1 MPENVENNEQAE
13 QSVSAEDAELD
24 ALRNENEELI
34 DTLQR
39 LQADFDNYRKRAA
52 RDQESLVARA
62 GERVVKELL
71 PILDDLERAL
81 EAAERH
87 EEAKL
92 EEGVQLVHRQLEQ
105 LLAKEGLAPVETE
118 GKFDPHVH
126 EALLTQPSD
135 ADEGSVIEVLQ
146 KGYLLAT
153 AFCARRGWW
162 SRGRRKARV
171 ATRPKDLYDALGV
184 SRGASQ
190 DELKKAYRKLVR
202 EHHPDQNPGDKDAEE
217 RFKEIQGAYDVL
229 SDPEKRKQYDAF
241 GSADGRPGGFPGGG
255 AGGAGGFNFDF
266 GDISDL
272 FGGFGDVFGGGR
284 ARQPSGRGAD
294 VQARVT
300 LSFEDS
306 LHGVETQIPVELDT
320 TCRECG
326 GSGAQPG
333 TAPIV
338 CPECRG
344 RGVVTESQ
352 GLFGLSHTCPRC
364 HGSGT
369 VIEQPCPRCHGSGRE
384 RRTKRYKVKIP
395 AGVKNG
401 TQIRLKGK
409 GEPGYGGGPPGDLI
423 VVTRVADSPLY
434 KRRGSDLEVEVPVTF
449 ADAALGAKVEVPT
462 PEGPVSLTIPAGSES
477 GKLLRIKGRG
487 APKLKGKGKGDVL
500 ARLKIAVP
508 RKPNKKERELLEELQ
523 KVQKA

>member
-1 MPENVENNEQAE
+1 
-13 QSVSAEDAELD
+13 
-24 ALRNENEELI
+24 
-34 DTLQR
+34 
-39 LQADFDNYRKRAA
+39 
-52 RDQESLVARA
+52 
-62 GERVVKELL
+62 
-71 PILDDLERAL
+71 
-81 EAAERH
+81 
-87 EEAKL
+87 
-92 EEGVQLVHRQLEQ
+92 
-105 LLAKEGLAPVETE
+105 
-118 GKFDPHVH
+118 
-126 EALLTQPSD
+126 
-135 ADEGSVIEVLQ
+135 
-146 KGYLLAT
+146 
-153 AFCARRGWW
+153 
-162 SRGRRKARV
+162 
-171 ATRPKDLYDALGV
+171 
-184 SRGASQ
+184 
-190 DELKKAYRKLVR
+190 
-202 EHHPDQNPGDKDAEE
+202 
-217 RFKEIQGAYDVL
+217 
-229 SDPEKRKQYDAF
+229 
-241 GSADGRPGGFPGGG
+241 
-255 AGGAGGFNFDF
+255 
-266 GDISDL
+266 
-272 FGGFGDVFGGGR
+272 VFGGGR
-284 ARQPSGRGAD
+284 ARQPSGPGAD
-294 VQARVT
+294 VQARVN

-306 LHGVETQIPVELDT
+306 LRGVETQIPVELDT

-344 RGVVTESQ
+344 RGVITESQ

-369 VIEQPCPRCHGSGRE
+369 VIEKPCPRCHGTGRE

-462 PEGPVSLTIPAGSES
+462 PEGPVSLKVPAGSES

-508 RKPNKKERELLEELQ
+508 KKPNKKERELLEELQ